1 MMDEELYDPE
11 CSACER
17 AQKDYADLERVTDD
31 LAALVRRLARS
42 LRKAAPDHDLP
53 SKALDYLAR
62 NGLQGS
68 PLRDGDAVH
77 NVEVTGAARPYCA
90 ASVLTAGLAGNVP
103 TKKG

>member
-68 PLRDGDAVH
+68 PLRDGAAVH
-77 NVEVTGAARPYCA
+77 NVELTGAARHER
-90 ASVLTAGLAGNVP
+90 
-103 TKKG
+103 K

>member
-77 NVEVTGAARPYCA
+77 NGPAHPRAV
-90 ASVLTAGLAGNVP
+90 ASRGEAGCSAIQS
-103 TKKG
+103 KGD

>member
-77 NVEVTGAARPYCA
+77 NAAYPTNPSDKPAPTTGDGAHAPPVE
-90 ASVLTAGLAGNVP
+90 
-103 TKKG
+103 